1 MKTAALLLAMA
12 ASAAAAGTPISDDA
26 LQAAASYSASQRGT
40 MLLVQQNG
48 RIRLSAVANGASAD
62 APARIYSGTKL
73 FWIMAALAADRE
85 GLLRLDEPVSSIL
98 PEWAAD
104 PQRRKVSVRQLLD
117 FTAGLEPNFAL
128 HGDGLAD
135 RNASALRTALN
146 ATPGNSFIYGP
157 AALQVYHEAL
167 KRRLAS
173 NAGGQTPTG
182 YLEKRVLRPLGL
194 GPQRYLPDRSG
205 NPLLAAG
212 FMLTGQQWL
221 RLGQRI
227 LRDGPP
233 PAANGTRANP
243 AFSLALWNNH
253 LAPSGREVDPEE
265 MLERPWQRQSWS
277 GACLSQCA
285 PPDLLASIGSG
296 GQRLYIVPSQNLLV
310 VRLGSNSRFRDAEFL
325 RCLFGR

>member
-1 MKTAALLLAMA
+1 MKAPALLLAMA
-12 ASAAAAGTPISDDA
+12 TSAAAASAPISESA
-26 LQAAASYSASQRGT
+26 LQAAATYSASQRGT

-48 RIRLSAVANGASAD
+48 RVRLSAPANGASAD
-62 APARIYSGTKL
+62 APAKIYSGTKL
-73 FWIMAALAADRE
+73 FWIMAAMAADRE
-85 GLLRLDEPVSSIL
+85 GLLRLDEPVSKTL

-104 PQRRKVSVRQLLD
+104 PQRRTVSVRQLLD

-146 ATPGNSFIYGP
+146 ATPGNAFIYGP

-167 KRRLAS
+167 KRKLAV
-173 NAGGQTPTG
+173 NGQTPTE

-212 FMLTGQQWL
+212 FMLTSQQWL

-233 PAANGTRANP
+233 PAAAGTRANP

-253 LAPSGREVDPEE
+253 LAPAGREVDPEE
-265 MLERPWQRQSWS
+265 MLERPWQRQSWN
-277 GACLSQCA
+277 GACLSHCA

-296 GQRLYIVPSQNLLV
+296 GQRLYVVPSQNLIV